1 MSRPGGNPD
10 LVKYQFKSKGTA
22 PLEKKLSVN
31 LTAEMHQEVMKR
43 GGSEFI
49 RNDLQTRMKKLQAQL
64 DRAKVIPLTQVKKSE
79 DN

>member
-49 RNDLQTRMKKLQAQL
+49 RNAIAKALQEREELQSA
-64 DRAKVIPLTQVKKSE
+64 
-79 DN
+79 